1 MSSVECPVVIPYFGG
16 KYEMSRKMVHMI
28 PEHERYIEVFFG
40 GGSMFFRKP
49 KAKFNVLNDIDSD
62 LINLYLCVLDKFDEL
77 KKYIYW
83 YPKSRSLHEMFREEI
98 KEDEPFT
105 IPDVERAS
113 KYYYTV
119 KNSFNRI
126 PTNAFSTHSDWDTKL
141 IKELEFSRMKL
152 DGATIENLDFKT
164 LIERH
169 SPREGDFYYLDPP
182 YIVTEKRKDYYRNV
196 LNRDEHIE
204 LKEVIDTIDDNGGYV
219 MISYDN
225 HDAVRELYSSRYNMN
240 TIDTK
245 YVGTMSDK
253 NGRFDRDEIK
263 TELLITNYNL
273 IGQEELFI

>member
-83 YPKSRSLHEMFREEI
+83 YPKSRSLHEMFRQEI

-105 IPDVERAS
+105 IPDVRRAS

-196 LNRDEHIE
+196 LNRDKHIE
-204 LKEVIDTIDDNGGYV
+204 LKESVDIIDDNGGYV
-219 MISYDN
+219 MISYDD
-225 HDAVRELYSSRYNMN
+225 HEVVRDLYSDRYHMN

-245 YVGTMSDK
+245 YVGTMSDN
-253 NGRFDRDEIK
+253 NGRFSRDEIK
-263 TELLITNYNL
+263 TELLITNYKI
-273 IGQEELFI
+273 IGQEELF

>member
-1 MSSVECPVVIPYFGG
+1 MSSVECPVVVPYFGG

-62 LINLYLCVLDKFDEL
+62 LINLYLCVLDKFDEI

-83 YPKSRSLHEMFREEI
+83 YPKSRSLHEMFRQEI

-105 IPDVERAS
+105 IPDVRRAS

-204 LKEVIDTIDDNGGYV
+204 LKESVDIIDDNGGYV
-219 MISYDN
+219 MISYDD
-225 HDAVRELYSSRYNMN
+225 HEVVRDLYSDRYHMN

-245 YVGTMSDK
+245 YVGTMSDN
-253 NGRFDRDEIK
+253 NGRFSRDEIK
-263 TELLITNYNL
+263 TELLITNYKI
-273 IGQEELFI
+273 IGQEELF